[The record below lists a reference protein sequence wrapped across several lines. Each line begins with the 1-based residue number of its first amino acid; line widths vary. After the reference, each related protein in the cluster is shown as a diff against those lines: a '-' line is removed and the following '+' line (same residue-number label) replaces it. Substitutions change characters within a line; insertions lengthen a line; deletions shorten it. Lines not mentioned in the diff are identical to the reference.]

1 MFGMLYNVFRA
12 ETDQTFFTVVAD
24 LFIFMAITSV
34 DKKFK
39 VAIFLV
45 PQLLDNLWVVLL

>member
-1 MFGMLYNVFRA
+1 MFGMLYYVFRA

-24 LFIFMAITSV
+24 LFIFMSITSV
-34 DKKFK
+34 DENFK

-45 PQLLDNLWVVLL
+45 PQFLNNLWVVFL